1 MSEVRVVNE
10 QTHHR
15 EPNNGDE
22 RWKDND
28 GSAESL
34 SVTERTHRESKERSD
49 NGRWSAQELCITRRV
64 THPFYQNDGEE
75 ITNCIACGARTA
87 EEESETPIVE
97 ITDVAPELI
106 GGDLVVLGVG
116 AISLDTI
123 EHPFSLLLGEE
134 CIFVWEILDN
144 YNKVSK
150 MRGRM
155 ERKRRTEE
163 GNDTG
168 NNSDSSRDDE
178 QPLPPIQTTLASE
191 LCNTTGNGRGET
203 TDLYVFLV

>member
-1 MSEVRVVNE
+1 MSDVRVMNK

-15 EPNNGDE
+15 EPNNGDKC
-22 RWKDND
+22 WKDD
-28 GSAESL
+28 GRSAESP
-34 SVTERTHRESKERSD
+34 SVTERAHRESKERSD
-49 NGRWSAQELCITRRV
+49 NSRRGAQELCITRRV

-97 ITDVAPELI
+97 VAGVAPKLI

-123 EHPFSLLLGEE
+123 KHPFSLLLSEE
-134 CIFVWEILDN
+134 CIFVWKILDN
-144 YNKVSK
+144 CNRVSEW
-150 MRGRM
+150 RGRM
-155 ERKRRTEE
+155 ERIRHTEE
-163 GNDTG
+163 SNDTG
-168 NNSDSSRDDE
+168 KNSDRSIDDE

-203 TDLYVFLV
+203 IDLCVYLV